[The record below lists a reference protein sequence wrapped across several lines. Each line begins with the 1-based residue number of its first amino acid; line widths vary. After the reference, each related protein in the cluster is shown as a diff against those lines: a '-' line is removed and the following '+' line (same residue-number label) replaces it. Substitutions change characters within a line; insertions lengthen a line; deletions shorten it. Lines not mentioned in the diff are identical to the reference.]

1 MADIVDVKSLL
12 LITLAT
18 EFKNYP
24 VYLQGSMSDTE
35 AYPQSFFTYWNNDT
49 SDSAF
54 YDNSESETIWDFDL
68 NFYSSD
74 PTTVNTTLI
83 TAKSALRA
91 VGFICQ
97 GAGYDVVSDEKTHT
111 GRGMNISFIQK
122 IK

>member
-1 MADIVDVKSLL
+1 MADIVDVKAL
-12 LITLAT
+12 LISTLNT
-18 EFKNYP
+18 SFKTYP

-74 PTTVNTTLI
+74 PTAVNTTLM

-111 GRGMNISFIQK
+111 GRGMNILYIQK